1 MKKLTKS
8 RIEWMIRTNQTYRLL
23 KLLINI
29 KQSGGEIGRHA
40 LVERAKVIREQ

>member
-23 KLLINI
+23 KLLNS
-29 KQSGGEIGRHA
+29 QVAE
-40 LVERAKVIREQ
+40 LVDDKRKPKY